1 MSPSARLRRLG
12 PIALPALSALS
23 LACGGKG
30 GDTGVC
36 EAPALRSAD
45 WAAGDLDQDEGQAG
59 VAWSAAL
66 AGGYLRRVQRPA
78 DCVDDSGDGCM
89 PFVYQYDPRTG
100 EGEDDESIHRQ
111 VVGTLAL
118 ARLAKVTGEERL
130 RQGAE
135 DALTLLVGQAVILS
149 DGRIRL
155 SDLGATGLL
164 VMAIAEYERATGDAR
179 FHSTLE
185 GAGATV
191 LAAVAPDGSFNEGS
205 ALVWAQLH
213 HALWNLWTATGDAAY
228 HEALERVV
236 AYADTQQGDTGVGGY
251 FEFPYIYGLWANE
264 PITELYRERPDEAL
278 PALVFAVGD
287 DVLSRQYSDRGTG
300 VSPSDCAYT
309 GGWTPTDG
317 HSAPNWNHTIK
328 LEAMADAY
336 RMAELTDDADR
347 IERYGHAARIGAAW
361 LMGDQ
366 YRGDETDTFAVP
378 GEAIGGIPLFEGDP
392 DVRVDIPG
400 HGSIALLKVSQWV
413 VGEAAPGSL

>member
-1 MSPSARLRRLG
+1 MM
-12 PIALPALSALS
+12 
-23 LACGGKG
+23 
-30 GDTGVC
+30 
-36 EAPALRSAD
+36 APASSIGSVLSPVEDIVAEIRAGRMVVLVD
-45 WAAGDLDQDEGQAG
+45 EEDRENEGDL
-59 VAWSAAL
+59 VIAAEHCTPE
-66 AGGYLRRVQRPA
+66 AVNF
-78 DCVDDSGDGCM
+78 M
-89 PFVYQYDPRTG
+89 
-100 EGEDDESIHRQ
+100 
-111 VVGTLAL
+111 
-118 ARLAKVTGEERL
+118 AKFGRGL
-130 RQGAE
+130 IC
-135 DALTLLVGQAVILS
+135 LTLTENRCRQLNLQQMVRDNRTPHGTAFTVSIEAAE
-149 DGRIRL
+149 GVT
-155 SDLGATGLL
+155 TGIS
-164 VMAIAEYERATGDAR
+164 AHDRSR
-179 FHSTLE
+179 
-185 GAGATV
+185 TV

-213 HALWNLWTATGDAAY
+213 HALWNLWTATGDPAY
-228 HEALERVV
+228 HEALARVV
-236 AYADTQQGDTGVGGY
+236 AYAETQQGDTGVGGY

-264 PITELYRERPDEAL
+264 PITELYRERPDDTL
-278 PALVFAVGD
+278 QALVFAVGD

-336 RMAELTDDADR
+336 RLAELTGDADR
-347 IERYGHAARIGAAW
+347 MERYGHAARIGAAW

-378 GEAIGGIPLFEGDP
+378 GEAIGGIPLFDADP